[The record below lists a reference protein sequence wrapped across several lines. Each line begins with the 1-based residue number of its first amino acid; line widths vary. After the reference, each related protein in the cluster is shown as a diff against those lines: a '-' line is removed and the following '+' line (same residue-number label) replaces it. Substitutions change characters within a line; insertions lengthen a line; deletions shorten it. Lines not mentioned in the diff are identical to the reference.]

1 LTATIRPT
9 PEALRARWE
18 QATAAPDPLAA
29 LGASHGF
36 EEQWEQWQRGMV
48 ADAVEAGAT
57 WEQIGLALG
66 ISRQAA
72 WARFRNG
79 TEGVGVEFRSMERL
93 VQARL
98 ELKAKMRGL
107 IELKKQRDAAWR
119 KERSEALERVKAID
133 RQHDEEQAALFQDLR
148 GLVGKSKSLIVVTK
162 RGPLKC

>member
-1 LTATIRPT
+1 MTTTKRPT
-9 PEALRARWE
+9 HETLRERWE

-29 LGASHGF
+29 LGASRGF
-36 EEQWEQWQRGMV
+36 EEQWEQWQRGVV
-48 ADAVEAGAT
+48 AGAVEAGAT

-79 TEGVGVEFRSMERL
+79 AEGDSVEFRSMEQL
-93 VQARL
+93 IQARL

-133 RQHDEEQAALFQDLR
+133 RRHDQDQAALFQDLR
-148 GLVGKSKSLIVVTK
+148 NLMGKSKSLIVVASEDH
-162 RGPLKC
+162 RC